1 MPVGPYALPSSAC
14 HKGYTALEASTEIMI
29 SLRREA
35 MWCVNKAE
43 SEHPLETFVGV
54 NGPRNRKSGERAS
67 AGFRRSCFSEGERRA
82 SIRMRRSL
90 GLSVRET
97 GRAESEHPLGFV
109 GPALAK
115 ESGERTSV

>member
-29 SLRREA
+29 SLQREA

-54 NGPRNRKSGERAS
+54 NGPRNRESGERAS
-67 AGFRRSCFSEGERRA
+67 AGDVRWGERSAKPEERRA
-82 SIRMRRSL
+82 SIRWVSQEL
-90 GLSVRET
+90 L
-97 GRAESEHPLGFV
+97 
-109 GPALAK
+109 
-115 ESGERTSV
+115 